1 LSPHRTDLVTILHSL
16 STDSSTAMDGA
27 GFTAQAADLG
37 LDKSG
42 SLAGA
47 LHAFEV
53 TIDYP

>member
-53 TIDYP
+53 TIEYP